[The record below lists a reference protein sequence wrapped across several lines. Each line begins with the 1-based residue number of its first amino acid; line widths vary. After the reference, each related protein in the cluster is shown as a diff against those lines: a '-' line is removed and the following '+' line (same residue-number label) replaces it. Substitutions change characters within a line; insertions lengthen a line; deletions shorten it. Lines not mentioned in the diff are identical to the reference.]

1 MPEEVA
7 QQQGQGQQSG
17 GADQAPPGPSQQGQG
32 QTQPNQSQ
40 QNQSQRDDSKRKRA
54 NPRRK
59 RTIRIV
65 VLAVIVLAIIVTIPI
80 YAYYSV
86 RESTDDAQVDGHLVP
101 ISARISGTIISVLV
115 NDNQPIRAGQ
125 ELVRLDP
132 ADYQVALSQAQASL
146 VSSEATTSESQENVP
161 ITTINTTSSV
171 STSDTQVD
179 QAQASVVSAQQA
191 VDAARARLT
200 SANAALAQKQANRV
214 KAQKDL
220 VRFKDLVEKD
230 EISKQD
236 YDGAVAAA
244 DANDADVDSARADVV
259 EAQHNLEQ
267 AGAELQVSK
276 ARLATA
282 VVQQRQ
288 SEQVRARQQAV
299 SVARYKQAQATV
311 LQRRADLQQAQLNV
325 SYTILKASVDGVVS
339 RKNAEPGMQVAAGQQ
354 IMALVPLD
362 DVWVTAN
369 FKETQL
375 KKMRVG
381 QSVQIEVD
389 TYGSSRKYRGH
400 VDSIAAASGAR
411 FSLLPPEN
419 ATGNYVKVVQRVP
432 VKIVLEPGEN
442 RDHLL
447 LPGMSVTPTVLLNS
461 GTDNAS

>member
-1 MPEEVA
+1 MADNVA
-7 QQQGQGQQSG
+7 QQDQTQVRERAQSSAGGGQPP
-17 GADQAPPGPSQQGQG
+17 APPA
-32 QTQPNQSQ
+32 
-40 QNQSQRDDSKRKRA
+40 RDDGKKKRS
-54 NPRRK
+54 NLRRK

-65 VLAVIVLAIIVTIPI
+65 VLAVIVLAIIVAIPV

-86 RESTDDAQVDGHLVP
+86 RESTDDAQVDGHVVP
-101 ISARISGTIISVLV
+101 ISPRIAGTIISVLV
-115 NDNQPIRAGQ
+115 NDNQPVRADQ

-132 ADYQVALSQAQASL
+132 ADYQVALDQARASLASSQA
-146 VSSEATTSESQENVP
+146 TTTESQENVP
-161 ITTINTTSSV
+161 ITTINTTSEV
-171 STSDTQVD
+171 RTSGTQVE
-179 QAQASVVSAQQA
+179 QAQAAVSSARQA

-200 SANAALAQKQANRV
+200 SANATLAQKEANRV

-220 VRFKDLVEKD
+220 ARFKDLVAKD

-236 YDGAVAAA
+236 YDAAVAAA
-244 DANDADVDSARADVV
+244 QANDADVDSARAQVV
-259 EAQHNLEQ
+259 GAQHSLEQ
-267 AGAELQVSK
+267 SGAELEEAK
-276 ARLATA
+276 ARLGTAT
-282 VVQQRQ
+282 VQQRQ
-288 SEQVRARQQAV
+288 SEQVRSRQQAV
-299 SVARYKQAQATV
+299 SVARFKQAQAAV
-311 LQRRADLQQAQLNV
+311 EQRKADLEQAQLNMG
-325 SYTILKASVDGVVS
+325 YTVLKAPVDGIVS
-339 RKNAEPGMQVAAGQQ
+339 RKNAEPGMQVSAGQQ

-362 DVWVTAN
+362 DVWITAN

-400 VDSIAAASGAR
+400 IDSIAAASGAK

-442 RDHLL
+442 RDHRL

-461 GTDNAS
+461 GTNNAS

>member
-1 MPEEVA
+1 MAEVQEQEKQQDQPE
-7 QQQGQGQQSG
+7 QQGANGRENRNERQGPP
-17 GADQAPPGPSQQGQG
+17 DRAP
-32 QTQPNQSQ
+32 
-40 QNQSQRDDSKRKRA
+40 KRS

-59 RTIRIV
+59 RTIRFVLLALVVVAAIV
-65 VLAVIVLAIIVTIPI
+65 AIPV

-86 RESTDDAQVDGHLVP
+86 RESTDDAQVDGHIVP
-101 ISARISGTIISVLV
+101 ISPRVSGTIISVLV
-115 NDNQPIRAGQ
+115 NDNQPVKAGQ

-132 ADYQVALSQAQASL
+132 ADYQVAEQQAQAQL
-146 VSSEATTSESQENVP
+146 ASSEANTSESQQNVP
-161 ITTINTTSSV
+161 ITTINTTSQV
-171 STSDTQVD
+171 STSSTQVD
-179 QAQASVVSAQQA
+179 QARASIAAAQQA
-191 VDAARARLT
+191 VNGARAQAN
-200 SANAALAQKQANRV
+200 SANASLAEKQANYV

-236 YDGAVAAA
+236 YDAAVAAA
-244 DANDADVDSARADVV
+244 DANAAQVASAKADAIVAQRSVDQALAQLDEAR
-259 EAQHNLEQ
+259 
-267 AGAELQVSK
+267 

-288 SEQVRARQQAV
+288 SEQVRARTQAV
-299 SVARYKQAQATV
+299 SQARYKQAQAQV
-311 LQRRADLQQAQLNV
+311 QQRQADLQQANLNMH
-325 SYTILKASVDGVVS
+325 YTIIRAPVDGVVS
-339 RKNAEPGMQVAAGQQ
+339 RKNAEPGMEVSPGQQ

-381 QSVQIEVD
+381 QKVQIEVD
-389 TYGSSRKYRGH
+389 TYGSSRKYNGH
-400 VDSIAAASGAR
+400 VDSIAPASGAK

-432 VKIVLEPGEN
+432 VKIVLEPGQN
-442 RDHLL
+442 RDRLL

-461 GTDNAS
+461 GTNNAY